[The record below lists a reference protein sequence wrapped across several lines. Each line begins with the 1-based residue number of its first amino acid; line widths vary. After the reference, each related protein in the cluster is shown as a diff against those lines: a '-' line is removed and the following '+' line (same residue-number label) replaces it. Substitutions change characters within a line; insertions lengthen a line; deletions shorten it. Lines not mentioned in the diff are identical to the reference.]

1 MFHASQGML
10 HKPNLLSLLFPPL
23 AASIALLDQPNLTA
37 EEIVRRSMKIAGDI
51 CVYTNHNLVV
61 ETINP
66 VSATPATGT
75 AGAATDAAAHTVT
88 VTAAASVWSPKEP
101 ITTNNS
107 SAPVTPVNE
116 NIPSSDT

>member
-1 MFHASQGML
+1 MESKCTFLADSCSHCTLIVSA
-10 HKPNLLSLLFPPL
+10 

-66 VSATPATGT
+66 VSIPATPAVT
-75 AGAATDAAAHTVT
+75 GAAAAT
-88 VTAAASVWSPKEP
+88 TATTAVASVWSPKDP
-101 ITTNNS
+101 S
-107 SAPVTPVNE
+107 SLPVTPVNE
-116 NIPSSDT
+116 NLPSSDT

>member
-1 MFHASQGML
+1 
-10 HKPNLLSLLFPPL
+10 
-23 AASIALLDQPNLTA
+23 
-37 EEIVRRSMKIAGDI
+37 MKIAGDI

-88 VTAAASVWSPKEP
+88 ATAVASVWSPKEP
-101 ITTNNS
+101 IISNNG